1 MPWMKDNSAQDVALD
16 PLWLPHTYDVEG
28 ANLTFVH
35 VPREERDRL
44 MFLSDE
50 HFAGNFCKLAF
61 PAAAIAEEVKSAER
75 APLNFIFHTS
85 FCCSTLLARAF
96 EMPGVSAALKEPDVF
111 INLGNR
117 LIRSNDKPNR
127 DRLEL
132 VLRLLERPFEA
143 GESIVVKP
151 SNFGNRLIDLI
162 LAERPNSRAVL
173 LYSDVATFLRS
184 LLKRG
189 MFGRI
194 FGRKLFNQLSKWTSL
209 RLGYNPDEVFEQ
221 TDVQVAALAWLMQVH
236 HFDAIARAFGPS
248 RVTVLD
254 SSSLLEDPV
263 AALDEV
269 QALFGL
275 NLDRTKVEAIAAG
288 PVFAK
293 HSKFSDR
300 DYGVEEREK
309 EHRAVSDANSEELE
323 MVVQWIK
330 AIAARFEVP
339 LRPGR

>member
-1 MPWMKDNSAQDVALD
+1 MKDNSAKDVALD
-16 PLWLPHTYDVEG
+16 PHWLPHTYDVQG
-28 ANLTFVH
+28 ANLTFVD
-35 VPREERDRL
+35 VPREQRDRL

-50 HFAGNFCKLAF
+50 HFAGNFRKLAF
-61 PAAAIAEEVKSAER
+61 PVAAIAEEVKSAER
-75 APLNFIFHTS
+75 APLHFIFHTS

-132 VLRLLERPFEA
+132 VLRLLERPFKA
-143 GESIVVKP
+143 GERVVVKP
-151 SNFGNRLIDLI
+151 SNFGNRLIDII
-162 LAERPNSRAVL
+162 LAERPDSRAVL
-173 LYSDVATFLRS
+173 LYSDVGTFLRS

-194 FGRKLFNQLSKWTSL
+194 FGRRLFNQLSNWTSL
-209 RLGYNPDEVFEQ
+209 RLGYSPDEVFEQ
-221 TDVQVAALAWLMQVH
+221 TDVQVAALAWLMQIH
-236 HFDAIARAFGPS
+236 HFDAIATAFGPS
-248 RVTVLD
+248 RVMVLD

-263 AALDEV
+263 TALDEV
-269 QALFGL
+269 QALFGM
-275 NLDRTKVEAIAAG
+275 NLDRSKVEAIAAG

-300 DYGVEEREK
+300 DYGAEEREK

>member
-1 MPWMKDNSAQDVALD
+1 MKDNSAKEVALD
-16 PLWLPHTYDVEG
+16 PRWLPHTYDVQG
-28 ANLTFVH
+28 ANLTFVD
-35 VPREERDRL
+35 VPREQRDRL

-50 HFAGNFCKLAF
+50 HFAGNFRKLSI

-75 APLNFIFHTS
+75 APLHFIFHTS

-96 EMPGVSAALKEPDVF
+96 EMPGVSTALKEPDVF

-143 GESIVVKP
+143 GERVVVKP
-151 SNFGNRLIDLI
+151 SNFGNRLIDII
-162 LAERPNSRAVL
+162 LAERPDSRAVL
-173 LYSDVATFLRS
+173 LYSDVGTFLRS

-194 FGRKLFNQLSKWTSL
+194 FGRRLFNQLSNWTSL
-209 RLGYNPDEVFEQ
+209 RLGYSPDEVFEQ
-221 TDVQVAALAWLMQVH
+221 TDVQVAALAWLMQIH
-236 HFDAIARAFGPS
+236 HFDAIATAFGPS
-248 RVTVLD
+248 RVMVLD

-263 AALDEV
+263 TALDEV
-269 QALFGL
+269 QALFGM
-275 NLDRTKVEAIAAG
+275 NLDRSKVEAIAAG

-300 DYGVEEREK
+300 DYGAEEREK